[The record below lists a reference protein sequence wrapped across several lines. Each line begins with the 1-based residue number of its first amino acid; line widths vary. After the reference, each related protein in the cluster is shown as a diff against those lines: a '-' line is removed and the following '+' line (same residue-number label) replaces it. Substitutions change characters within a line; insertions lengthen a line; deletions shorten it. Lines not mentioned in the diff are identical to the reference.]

1 MRCYTPRTMT
11 LEIRPY
17 REEETEAFYRVPSIV
32 FGNYTGK
39 PRDPSRPGGVPP
51 EWSLCAFE
59 DGELATTY
67 AAYPFTIRLNGAPA
81 RAAGVTAVG
90 TLPWYRRRGHLRKI
104 TELDFKRR
112 YEERLEPIAILTA
125 SISGIYHRYG
135 YAVTAFRDRYSIDP
149 RWINFAPSLPKAEGT
164 WREINADDPQVIK
177 DIYRKFAGDRNGYI
191 HRAQVMWAVG
201 ALGLKPGFGP
211 DYGRGIIAVYEEGGV
226 PQAYATYSA
235 KYFDSFWDGAG
246 EGQRVFVR
254 DIAWLTPSAYR
265 AIWEHLRS
273 FDLAVRV
280 QMFAPVDDPARDIL
294 LDPRELHATRG
305 DHILGRIIDVER
317 ALALRPYGAEGRVVF
332 EVRDAMCPWN
342 ADRWALEAGAE
353 GAAIS
358 RTKESPQLTL
368 DVSTLALL
376 MFGTITPSHAVHI
389 GRAEASA
396 GAPLDLWDAIW
407 RTKHAPYCP
416 DGF

>member
-1 MRCYTPRTMT
+1 MT

-17 REEETEAFYRVPSIV
+17 REEETDAFYRVPSIV
-32 FGNYTGK
+32 FGNYAATL
-39 PRDPSRPGGVPP
+39 PARTEASLVPP

-81 RAAGVTAVG
+81 RAAGVTFVG
-90 TLPWYRRRGHLRKI
+90 TLPWFRRRGHLRKI
-104 TELDFKRR
+104 TEADFRRR
-112 YEERLEPIAILTA
+112 YEERAEPIAILTA

-149 RWINFAPSLPKAEGT
+149 RWINFAPSLPKPEGA
-164 WREINADDPQVIK
+164 WREISADDPRVIK
-177 DIYRKFAGDRNGYI
+177 DIYRKFADDRNGYI
-191 HRAQVMWAVG
+191 HRAQVMWAAG
-201 ALGLKPGFGP
+201 ALGLTPGFGP
-211 DYGRGIIAVYEEGGV
+211 DMGKGMLAVYEEGGE
-226 PQAYATYSA
+226 PQGYVTYSA

-246 EGQRVFVR
+246 EGQRILVR

-265 AIWEHLRS
+265 AIWQHLKS
-273 FDLAVRV
+273 FDLAARV
-280 QMFAPVDDPARDIL
+280 QMFAPVDDPAPDVL
-294 LDPRELHATRG
+294 LDPRELHAQRF
-305 DHILGRIIDVER
+305 DWILGRIIDLER
-317 ALALRPYGAEGRVVF
+317 ALPLRPYGATGRIVF

-342 ADRWALEAGAE
+342 DGRWSLEAGPE
-353 GAAIS
+353 GAAIA

-368 DVSTLALL
+368 DISTLALL
-376 MFGTITPSHAVHI
+376 MFGTIAPSRAVRI
-389 GRAEASA
+389 GRAEASP
-396 GAPLDLWDAIW
+396 GAPLDLWDAMW